1 MALVNASSVML
12 VRHQTTALVVV
23 KCYPRFFMTTLG
35 VLVLVLVLAFVF
47 DAVPVIV
54 PMIALVLFLAVALV
68 F

>member
-23 KCYPRFFMTTLG
+23 KCYPRFCMKTLG
-35 VLVLVLVLAFVF
+35 VLVLVLSFVF

-54 PMIALVLFLAVALV
+54 SMIALDLFLAVALV

>member
-1 MALVNASSVML
+1 ML

-23 KCYPRFFMTTLG
+23 KCYPRFCMTTLG
-35 VLVLVLVLAFVF
+35 VLVLVLAFVF

-54 PMIALVLFLAVALV
+54 SMIALDLFLAVALV